1 MTGRI
6 EKKLIELNID
16 LPNPAA
22 PVASYSPFILSNKL
36 LFISG
41 QGPFKDGKLI
51 TRLKEADVNKELEI
65 EFYDGKTSLFK

>member
-22 PVASYSPFILSNKL
+22 PVASYSPFILSNFLIFCERIEKSLGPKENSLSNVFL
-36 LFISG
+36 L
-41 QGPFKDGKLI
+41 
-51 TRLKEADVNKELEI
+51 RLKCFSIIHAP
-65 EFYDGKTSLFK
+65 